1 MLLIDQ
7 IAEQKIIE
15 AILNGELDNLP
26 GQGQLLHL
34 DDDSSVPEELRVAY
48 RVLKNSD
55 FLPPGVELRKEI
67 AGVNQLLTEIASEDE
82 QMKLSKRMDYLL
94 MQLSVMNPGS
104 SICSEEY
111 YLKKLNSKRRPQVL
125 YSNE

>member
-7 IAEQKIIE
+7 IAEQKITE

-26 GQGQLLHL
+26 GQGQPLRL
-34 DDDSSVPEELRVAY
+34 DDDCSVPEELRVAY
-48 RVLKNSD
+48 RVLKNSG
-55 FLPPGVELRKEI
+55 FLPAEVSLRKEI
-67 AGVNQLLTEIASEDE
+67 AGMNQLLMEVVSEDE
-82 QMKLSKRMDYLL
+82 QMKLNKRMDYLL

-111 YLKKLNSKRRPQVL
+111 YLKKLNDRRRPQAL
-125 YSNE
+125 